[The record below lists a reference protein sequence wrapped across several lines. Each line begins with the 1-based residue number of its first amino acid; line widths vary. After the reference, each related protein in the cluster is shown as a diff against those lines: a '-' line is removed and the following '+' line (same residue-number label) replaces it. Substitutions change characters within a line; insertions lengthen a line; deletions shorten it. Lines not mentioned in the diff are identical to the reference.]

1 MEMVLGDPD
10 CIETQALGMGDL
22 LVGQAIALGRGRLI
36 EQARE
41 ESQTLFWFC
50 RWHPRIHPA

>member
-1 MEMVLGDPD
+1 MVLGDPD